1 MSCSDIP
8 DWYLRHRLAVLDVR
22 SAVWQR
28 ARRDLLPAGYGQDVC
43 TRRLVKAGRLRRVRR
58 GAYVVID
65 PIRETAP
72 VAVASALFADD
83 LHYVTTDAALAFH
96 GLMDQPIT
104 TITVIVGRRSRPV
117 DIGAAIVRPV
127 ALADRWLEAADAYL
141 TTTDGFPLHVASRE
155 QAVTDALA
163 EPAWMI
169 DGSLLGEIVA
179 ALSDDELE
187 RTATRAIA
195 RSTAAAQRLGYLV
208 EDMGRPVPAA
218 LVSARPVRSVRLRPG
233 KATGPYSTRWRV
245 YG

>member
-28 ARRDLLPAGYGQDVC
+28 ARRDLLPTGYGQDVC
-43 TRRLVKAGRLRRVRR
+43 MRRLVQAGRLRRVRR

-83 LHYVTTDAALAFH
+83 LHYVTTDAAFAFH

-104 TITVIVGRRSRPV
+104 TITVVVGRRSRPV

-141 TTTDGFPLHVASRE
+141 TTVDGFPLQVASRE

-163 EPAWMI
+163 EPAWMTE
-169 DGSLLGEIVA
+169 GSLLGEIVN

-195 RSTAAAQRLGYLV
+195 RSTAAAQRLGYLI
-208 EDMGRPVPAA
+208 EDASRKVPTA
-218 LVSARPVRSVRLRPG
+218 LVSARPVRSVQLRPG
-233 KATGPYSTRWRV
+233 KAKGPYSTRWRV